1 MGKKKRTAYERQENE
16 TVSGKK
22 STEKLQQ
29 IYLVSVDCAILH
41 SCHQFSKMIPVV
53 SFECIVF
60 LLVQLP
66 ELFQGMHT
74 EAKEIA
80 FVGQDY
86 SCYVSCNIKFSLY
99 N

>member
-1 MGKKKRTAYERQENE
+1 MGRKGERTACERQE
-16 TVSGKK
+16 TVSARK

-41 SCHQFSKMIPVV
+41 SYHQLRKMIPVV
-53 SFECIVF
+53 SFECIFF
-60 LLVQLP
+60 LLVQSP
-66 ELFQGMHT
+66 EVFQGIHT
-74 EAKEIA
+74 ETKEIE

-86 SCYVSCNIKFSLY
+86 SCYVSCNIKFCLY